1 MCLKSLKPFK
11 DEVKDLVFKKFLT
24 GYYYRLKWEKYEQVL
39 MIRTMMH
46 MFSRVALGVTYLL

>member
-1 MCLKSLKPFK
+1 MCLKILKPFK

-24 GYYYRLKWEKYEQVL
+24 GYYRLKWEKYEQVL